1 LGKPTP
7 PAGDPAPRPPAPCL
21 APPAADKEKG
31 ATIPTPVA
39 DCAPALRGKLRTL
52 QCHLPTNTN
61 VEDEIDIDGNG
72 HIMQTEE
79 YNRGF
84 DILDKDHN
92 GFLTRSEF
100 GIASKLLFNLLDKD
114 GDGKLSRKEYEA
126 DFALMDINRD
136 SGCKIDK
143 KVESKRDLFAAFPN
157 LYILP
162 TNIEEEIEVESKRDL
177 STDFPTDVLA
187 DVSEEQHASILRSS
201 VLSLK
206 PGEWESMNQR
216 DRELFLQVLV
226 LPGCF

>member
-1 LGKPTP
+1 MGKPTP

-39 DCAPALRGKLRTL
+39 DGAPALRGKLRTL
-52 QCHLPTNTN
+52 QGHLPTNTN
-61 VEDEIDIDGNG
+61 VEDEIGIDGNG
-72 HIMQTEE
+72 NIMQTE

-84 DILDKDHN
+84 DTLDKDHN

-100 GIASKLLFNLLDKD
+100 GIASKLLFDLLDKD

-126 DFALMDINRD
+126 GFALMDIDRHSD
-136 SGCKIDK
+136 CKIDK
-143 KVESKRDLFAAFPN
+143 KVESKRDLFAFPN

-177 STDFPTDVLA
+177 STAFPTDVLA

-206 PGEWESMNQR
+206 PGEWESMNQM
-216 DRELFLQVLV
+216 DRELFLQVLL